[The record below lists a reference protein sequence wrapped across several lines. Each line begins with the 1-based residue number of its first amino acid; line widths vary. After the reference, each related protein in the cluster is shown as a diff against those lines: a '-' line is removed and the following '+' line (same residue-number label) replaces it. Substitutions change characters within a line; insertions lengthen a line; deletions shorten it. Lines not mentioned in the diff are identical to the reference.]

1 MYSRILTEKKKSK
14 NSLTNLKIEIIEK
27 LSSLYSK
34 LFNPILKQVTQ
45 AISRATKI
53 QLIFDGIILVGI
65 AYIIHLLLKILKNQ
79 NIQQESLV
87 LTETI
92 NFNSIAGTVA
102 KIAGTI
108 VGFILLVDGIL
119 FMTAFFKGYFTD
131 TEFSIVGYDRLA
143 QRVTELLWRAKERG
157 EIKQV
162 ERLEKLRDR
171 LSSIHG
177 TFVYGIAWYANK
189 KRKEYEEAHK
199 DSNAFVK
206 FFKTFG
212 AVIRA
217 LKLEEWFN
225 ILAAPVVLASMPLRM
240 ELPVAFER
248 LKARIMKSKEEPGGS
263 EFTLELVH
271 IKGYE
276 RDLSDHIFLL
286 NGKTEVTDKVK
297 KEDILSS
304 YNVDFPAKMNA
315 VVNDD
320 LTISRNKNRV
330 FMQVSVKDKED
341 TNLYIIYIFKI
352 DKLDAKGIKDIID
365 IIKSYANKYDRKIVD
380 QTLTL
385 SEIGSALRRMYNVEF
400 DVNYMI

>member
-1 MYSRILTEKKKSK
+1 MYSSVLTEKSF
-14 NSLTNLKIEIIEK
+14 NSELRKLKIEIVQQ
-27 LSSLYSK
+27 LSSLYNK
-34 LFNPILKQVTQ
+34 LFGIVFAK
-45 AISRATKI
+45 AKKEIAKYIKI
-53 QLIFDGIILVGI
+53 QLVFDSVILVGI
-65 AYIIHLLLKILKNQ
+65 AYIIYLMLKILKNQ
-79 NIQQESLV
+79 NVQTESLV
-87 LTETI
+87 LTEAI
-92 NFNSIAGTVA
+92 NFNSAAGTVA
-102 KIAGTI
+102 KILGTT

-157 EIKQV
+157 GIKQV

-177 TFVYGIAWYANK
+177 TYVYGIAWYANVK
-189 KRKEYEEAHK
+189 KKEYEEAHK

-330 FMQVSVKDKED
+330 FILVSVKDKED

-352 DKLDAKGIKDIID
+352 DKLDAKGVKDIIS
-365 IIKSYANKYDRKIVD
+365 IIKEYANKYDRKIVD

-400 DVNYMI
+400 DVNYVI